1 MEKKYSMSELG
12 PMIEEVMR
20 FNGKIRLTVTGMSMY
35 PLLRNRLDSVLL
47 KKAGDIK
54 KYDILLYTRED
65 GSYVLHRAVKIN
77 EKTVDIIGDGES
89 RIEKDVPKEKIIAF
103 VEEIKRGKKIIK
115 TNSLLYK
122 LYCRL
127 WTLLIPIRVRM
138 LNTYIKI
145 RRKF

>member
-12 PMIEEVMR
+12 PVIEEVIR

-47 KKAGDIK
+47 KKVDDIR
-54 KYDILLYTRED
+54 KYDIVLYTRQD
-65 GSYVLHRAVKIN
+65 GSYVLHRVVKIK
-77 EKTVDIIGDGES
+77 EKTVDIIGDGER
-89 RIEKDVPKEKIIAF
+89 RIEENVPKEKIIA
-103 VEEIKRGKKIIK
+103 VVDQVKRGKRIIDV
-115 TNSLLYK
+115 NSFLYK
-122 LYCRL
+122 VYCRI
-127 WTLLIPIRVRM
+127 WTAFIPFRVSL

>member
-47 KKAGDIK
+47 KKANEIK

-77 EKTVDIIGDGES
+77 ENTVDIIGDGES

-103 VEEIKRGKKIIK
+103 VEEIKRGKRIIK

-122 LYCRL
+122 LYCRV

>member
-12 PMIEEVMR
+12 PVIEEVIR

-47 KKAGDIK
+47 KKASDIK
-54 KYDILLYTRED
+54 KYDILLYTRPD
-65 GSYVLHRAVKIN
+65 NSYVLHRAVNIR
-77 EKTVDIIGDGES
+77 EKTVDIIGDGEC
-89 RIEKDVPKEKIIAF
+89 RIEKDVPKEKIIAE
-103 VEEIKRGKKIIK
+103 VCEIKRGKRIIK
-115 TNSLLYK
+115 TDSFIYK
-122 LYCRL
+122 VYCRI
-127 WTLLIPIRVRM
+127 WTAIIPFRVRL

>member
-12 PMIEEVMR
+12 PVIEEVIR
-20 FNGKIRLTVTGMSMY
+20 FGGKIRLTVTGMSMY

-47 KKAGDIK
+47 KKVTEIK

-65 GSYVLHRAVKIN
+65 SSYVLHRAVKVK
-77 EKTVDIIGDGES
+77 ETLVDIIGDGES
-89 RIEKDVPKEKIIAF
+89 RIETDVPKEKIIAR
-103 VEEIKRGKKIIK
+103 VEEIKRGKRIIK
-115 TNSLLYK
+115 TDSFLYK
-122 LYCRL
+122 LYCRV
-127 WTLLIPIRVRM
+127 WTACIPFRVAL

>member
-12 PMIEEVMR
+12 PVIEEVIK

-35 PLLRNRLDSVLL
+35 PLMRNRLDSVLL
-47 KKAGDIK
+47 KKVDCIK

-65 GSYVLHRAVKIN
+65 NSYVLHRVVKIN

-89 RIEKDVPKEKIIAF
+89 QIEKDVPKERIIA
-103 VEEIKRGKKIIK
+103 VAQEIKRGKRIIK
-115 TNSLLYK
+115 TNSFLYK
-122 LYCRL
+122 MYCRV
-127 WTLLIPIRVRM
+127 WTLLIPVRVKM
-138 LNTYIKI
+138 LNRYIKI

>member
-12 PMIEEVMR
+12 PVIEEVIS

-35 PLLRNRLDSVLL
+35 PLMRNRLDSVLL
-47 KKAGDIK
+47 KKVDRIK

-65 GSYVLHRAVKIN
+65 NSYVLHRAVKIN

-89 RIEKDVPKEKIIAF
+89 RIEKDVPKERIIA
-103 VEEIKRGKKIIK
+103 VAQEIKRGKRIIK
-115 TNSLLYK
+115 TDSLIYK
-122 LYCRL
+122 LYCRV
-127 WTLLIPIRVRM
+127 WTLLIPVRVKM

>member
-12 PMIEEVMR
+12 PVIEEVIH

-47 KKAGDIK
+47 KKVTDVR
-54 KYDILLYTRED
+54 KYDIILYTRPD
-65 GSYVLHRAVKIN
+65 GSYVLHRAVKIKEN
-77 EKTVDIIGDGES
+77 AVDIIGDGES
-89 RIEKDVPKEKIIAF
+89 RIEENVSKEKIIAV
-103 VEEIKRGKKIIK
+103 VEQIKRGKRIINI
-115 TNSLLYK
+115 NSFLYK
-122 LYCRL
+122 LYCRI
-127 WTLLIPIRVRM
+127 WTAFIPFRVRM

>member
-47 KKAGDIK
+47 KKANEIK

-77 EKTVDIIGDGES
+77 ENTVDIIGDGES
-89 RIEKDVPKEKIIAF
+89 RIEKDASKEKIIAF
-103 VEEIKRGKKIIK
+103 VEEIKRGKRIIK

-122 LYCRL
+122 LYCRV

>member
-47 KKAGDIK
+47 KKATEIK

-77 EKTVDIIGDGES
+77 ENTVDIIGDGES

-103 VEEIKRGKKIIK
+103 VEEIKRGKRIIK

-122 LYCRL
+122 LYCRV

>member
-12 PMIEEVMR
+12 PVIEEVIR
-20 FNGKIRLTVTGMSMY
+20 FGGKIRLTVTGMSMY

-47 KKAGDIK
+47 KKVSEIK

-65 GSYVLHRAVKIN
+65 GSYVLHRAVNLK
-77 EKTVDIIGDGES
+77 EGFVDIIGDGES
-89 RIEKDVPKEKIIAF
+89 RIEENVPREKIIA
-103 VEEIKRGKKIIK
+103 VVDEIKRGKRIIK
-115 TNSLLYK
+115 INSFLYK
-122 LYCRL
+122 MYCRI
-127 WTLLIPIRVRM
+127 WTAIIPFRVRL